1 MPRYSVSRSSK
12 ECGRE
17 GSDGSLGDAAPQGR
31 GGPGRA
37 GHAGAGGGV
46 RLPDRRAAPAA
57 RRPGAHREHG
67 VPGADPPGAGG
78 VPGRPHRG
86 LARRAD
92 PTLLSPDGR
101 RSTALP
107 PPGGGLEDG
116 FPVPRRPTRR
126 SVAMTTVASI
136 RLTDSL
142 QALID
147 ARLDTVD
154 RMLLGRVPRADRLA
168 IARDLEAQIF
178 DLLQECGADELGRD
192 DVLAVL

>member
-1 MPRYSVSRSSK
+1 MD
-12 ECGRE
+12 GR
-17 GSDGSLGDAAPQGR
+17 GGLDGSLGDATPQGR

-46 RLPDRRAAPAA
+46 RLQDRRAAPAA
-57 RRPGAHREHG
+57 RRAGAHREHV

-78 VPGRPHRG
+78 VPGGPHRG
-86 LARRAD
+86 LSRRAD
-92 PTLLSPDGR
+92 PALLSPDGR
-101 RSTALP
+101 RSTTLP

-126 SVAMTTVASI
+126 SVAMTVASI
-136 RLTDSL
+136 RLTESL
-142 QALID
+142 QTLID

-178 DLLQECGADELGRD
+178 DLLQECGADE
-192 DVLAVL
+192 